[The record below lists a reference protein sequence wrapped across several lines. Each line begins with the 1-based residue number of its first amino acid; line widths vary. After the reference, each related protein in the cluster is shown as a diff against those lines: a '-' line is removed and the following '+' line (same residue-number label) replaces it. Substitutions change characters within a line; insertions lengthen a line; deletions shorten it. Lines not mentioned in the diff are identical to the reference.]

1 MEGSSVFNPGFLGN
15 GFNWWIGQIPADGTW
30 RDNIEPGIYK
40 EKDTNRGWGYR
51 YKVRIIGLHD
61 QGQDSIPDKHLP
73 WANVMYPI
81 SGGGYQ
87 ALAGSTPALRQ
98 GNMVFGFFADGPDMQ
113 VPVIMGVLGNNSQ
126 SILSQKMGD
135 NRVTNTQP
143 GSLASSGYS
152 SGPNPKT
159 GTAAGDNQPGD
170 GDIGTSKPKTQEVAQ
185 STAPASAKQG
195 LDAYGLPEGRPYDK
209 WTLENIAELSN
220 IATDKGLKGDAFSA
234 FIKDNLAQRIATRKA
249 EAESPNSKVQPGATI
264 ESEAVHLLDAGRVK
278 ASKIRRECI
287 VTMKPD
293 DFVGSAITAIQTAID
308 NLANEI
314 DGYLSTISSYIDMV
328 GGYLNALNDM
338 KSMLGKIACEI
349 AKYMKIIMD
358 KVMEYVLKILNK
370 SLTRVVAAMPS
381 SFRHMFGDMKEIITG
396 LILCLYNKLTN
407 NICALLQKLLEDAF
421 PLDDLTD
428 QAVENAKDNDTRE
441 RRRAPKVPLCYA
453 EDLVGKAIAQH
464 RDEIND
470 ANQSILDNV
479 NTFIDDIQS
488 QIAGVS
494 GKLSDITSLL
504 GNISGSIGSAL
515 SFENLSLTIF
525 GCELKPNPA
534 LADCYTFGTGEKG
547 KSDANP
553 VNTQNVGK
561 TASTSSPTAEEAPDT
576 DFKQPTQAQSNL
588 SESRRRTAARNNRVG
603 NRVGDVAA
611 PGDDIDDEVARSR
624 AGDRSG
630 LDDALDIF

>member
-1 MEGSSVFNPGFLGN
+1 
-15 GFNWWIGQIPADGTW
+15 
-30 RDNIEPGIYK
+30 
-40 EKDTNRGWGYR
+40 
-51 YKVRIIGLHD
+51 
-61 QGQDSIPDKHLP
+61 
-73 WANVMYPI
+73 
-81 SGGGYQ
+81 
-87 ALAGSTPALRQ
+87 
-98 GNMVFGFFADGPDMQ
+98 
-113 VPVIMGVLGNNSQ
+113 
-126 SILSQKMGD
+126 
-135 NRVTNTQP
+135 
-143 GSLASSGYS
+143 
-152 SGPNPKT
+152 
-159 GTAAGDNQPGD
+159 
-170 GDIGTSKPKTQEVAQ
+170 
-185 STAPASAKQG
+185 
-195 LDAYGLPEGRPYDK
+195 
-209 WTLENIAELSN
+209 
-220 IATDKGLKGDAFSA
+220 
-234 FIKDNLAQRIATRKA
+234 
-249 EAESPNSKVQPGATI
+249 
-264 ESEAVHLLDAGRVK
+264 
-278 ASKIRRECI
+278 
-287 VTMKPD
+287 
-293 DFVGSAITAIQTAID
+293 
-308 NLANEI
+308 
-314 DGYLSTISSYIDMV
+314 MV

-338 KSMLGKIACEI
+338 KDYLGKIACEI

-396 LILCLYNKLTN
+396 LILCLYNKLTQ
-407 NICALLQKLLEDAF
+407 NICGFLQKLLEDAF

-428 QAVENAKDNDTRE
+428 QAVENATDGDTRE

-479 NTFIDDIQS
+479 NSFIDDIQS

-494 GKLSDITSLL
+494 GALSDITSLL

-561 TASTSSPTAEEAPDT
+561 TASTAASGEPAPGEKPFRQT
-576 DFKQPTQAQSNL
+576 TEAQSNL
-588 SESRRRTAARNNRVG
+588 AESRRRTEARNNSVG
-603 NRVGDVAA
+603 NRVGDVAE
-611 PGDDIDDEVARSR
+611 PGDDIDAEVARSR

-630 LDDALDIF
+630 LDEALDID

>member
-15 GFNWWIGQIPADGTW
+15 GFNWWIGQIPADGSW
-30 RDNIEPGIYK
+30 RDNIESGIYK

-61 QGQDSIPDKHLP
+61 QGQTSIPDEELP
-73 WANVMYPI
+73 LANVMYPI

-87 ALAGSTPALRQ
+87 AFAGSTPALRQ

-135 NRVTNTQP
+135 NRVTNNQP

-152 SGPNPKT
+152 QAPNPKT
-159 GTAAGDNQPGD
+159 GTAGNAKVTGDPD
-170 GDIGTSKPKTQEVAQ
+170 LVTSKPKTQEVAQ
-185 STAPASAKQG
+185 STAPASAKQA

-234 FIKDNLAQRIATRKA
+234 FIKDNLAPRIATRKA
-249 EAESPNSKVQPGATI
+249 EAEKSDAKVQPGATI

-328 GGYLNALNDM
+328 GGYMNALNDM
-338 KSMLGKIACEI
+338 KAFMGKIACEI
-349 AKYMKIIMD
+349 AKYMKVIMD
-358 KVMEYVLKILNK
+358 KVMQYVLKILNK

-396 LILCLYNKLTN
+396 LILCLYNKLTDS
-407 NICALLQKLLEDAF
+407 ICGLLQKLLEDAF

-428 QAVENAKDNDTRE
+428 QAVENATDGDTRE

-479 NTFIDDIQS
+479 NSFIDDIQS

-494 GKLSDITSLL
+494 GALSDITSLL

-515 SFENLSLTIF
+515 SFENLSLSIF
-525 GCELKPNPA
+525 GCELKPNIA

-561 TASTSSPTAEEAPDT
+561 TASEGPGGVPVGEEKP
-576 DFKQPTQAQSNL
+576 FRQADQASSNL
-588 SESRRRTAARNNRVG
+588 SESRGRAAARNNAVG
-603 NRVGDVAA
+603 NRVGDVAE
-611 PGDDIDDEVARSR
+611 PGDDIDDELARSR

-630 LDDALDIF
+630 LDEALDIP